1 MLGQVLSE
9 DSLPGLQTA
18 AFLLHPFNSKGGR
31 KSRRKG
37 GGERQRERER
47 MRELWPFLL
56 FIRALIP

>member
-1 MLGQVLSE
+1 MLGQILSE

-37 GGERQRERER
+37 GGERQRERI
-47 MRELWPFLL
+47 RELWPFLL